1 MLQKNR
7 SKYLITFHLPYNKS
21 VKTILDK
28 DLSNY
33 YQSVF
38 GKKLLY
44 DKIFNDIKIKTSFIN
59 SMKAKEGVTEQRQF
73 YNLRVLVREC
83 SLDNKCFL
91 SNIVCSH
98 EVVMQQKTPE
108 NI

>member
-1 MLQKNR
+1 M
-7 SKYLITFHLPYNKS
+7 
-21 VKTILDK
+21 KT
-28 DLSNY
+28 
-33 YQSVF
+33 
-38 GKKLLY
+38 
-44 DKIFNDIKIKTSFIN
+44 
-59 SMKAKEGVTEQRQF
+59 KEGVTEQRQF
-73 YNLRVLVREC
+73 YNLRVLVWEC

>member
-1 MLQKNR
+1 M
-7 SKYLITFHLPYNKS
+7 
-21 VKTILDK
+21 KT
-28 DLSNY
+28 
-33 YQSVF
+33 
-38 GKKLLY
+38 
-44 DKIFNDIKIKTSFIN
+44 
-59 SMKAKEGVTEQRQF
+59 KEGVTEQTQF